1 MTVKKVVYM
10 QKTHF
15 TTRKNILFESL
26 STQSLITSTK
36 TLYLLHF
43 LMQSA
48 DISFFK
54 LVFTFFSFAFELPSG
69 YFSDRYGNRRAVL
82 LSRILIASS
91 MLFYCVLPSFA
102 GFLTANLLL
111 GIADAWESG
120 AKDSYF
126 LKQCLLQKLDYQDLK
141 VRTAKYTYAVNFFL
155 ALVSTALFQASIYL
169 PLLLTALFYIAA
181 TALLLA
187 MPDDVA
193 QPEQNKLPKNFFFT
207 SKLVLK
213 QILRR
218 RALVLEMLFCT
229 TCTSILISNFDF
241 FSMIFESAGI
251 SVSMIG
257 VIYASFGILNIIGV
271 KFYEKT
277 RVSRFSS
284 AVLLLMPFSFL
295 FLVSRSV
302 PLILLGVCFQEVFF
316 SYYNIHLNISVL
328 NSIEDLQN
336 SSYFQSMVSLINVVL
351 RIVLTAIITLAFK
364 VFPFG
369 AVYGGFAAVTL
380 CATCIY
386 LRHTLV
392 KDKS

>member
-1 MTVKKVVYM
+1 M
-10 QKTHF
+10 QKARF
-15 TTRKNILFESL
+15 ITRKIILFESL
-26 STQSLITSTK
+26 STQALITSTK

-69 YFSDRYGNRRAVL
+69 YFADRYGNRSAVL
-82 LSRILIASS
+82 LSRVLIASS

-126 LKQCLLQKLDYQDLK
+126 LKQCLLLGVDYQDLK
-141 VRTAKYTYAVNFFL
+141 VRIAKYTYTVNFFL

-169 PLLLTALFYIAA
+169 PLLLTALLYILAA
-181 TALLLA
+181 ALLWR
-187 MPDDVA
+187 MPDDAA
-193 QPEQNKLPKNFFFT
+193 QPEQSERPRGFFFT

-213 QILRR
+213 QILCR

-241 FSMIFESAGI
+241 YSMIFEAAGI

-257 VIYASFGILNIIGV
+257 AIYASFGILSILGV
-271 KFYEKT
+271 KLYEKART
-277 RVSRFSS
+277 SKFSS
-284 AVLLLMPFSFL
+284 AVLFLMPFSFL
-295 FLVSRSV
+295 FLIRPSV
-302 PLILLGVCFQEVFF
+302 PLILLGVCFQEIFF
-316 SYYNIHLNISVL
+316 SYYSIHLNISVL
-328 NSIEDLQN
+328 HNIADLQN
-336 SSYFQSMVSLINVVL
+336 SSSFQSMVSLINVVL
-351 RIVLTAIITLAFK
+351 RIILTAVITLAFK
-364 VFPFG
+364 VFPFH
-369 AVYGGFAAVTL
+369 AVYDGFAAVTL
-380 CATCIY
+380 CATCVY
-386 LRHTLV
+386 LRHRLS

>member
-1 MTVKKVVYM
+1 M

-15 TTRKNILFESL
+15 TARKIILFESL

-111 GIADAWESG
+111 GVADAWESG

-187 MPDDVA
+187 MPDDAA

-295 FLVSRSV
+295 FLISRSV
-302 PLILLGVCFQEVFF
+302 LLILLGVCFQEVFF

-351 RIVLTAIITLAFK
+351 RIVLTAVITLAFK

-386 LRHTLV
+386 LRRTLV

>member
-1 MTVKKVVYM
+1 M

-15 TTRKNILFESL
+15 TARKIILFESL

-111 GIADAWESG
+111 GVADAWESG

-187 MPDDVA
+187 MPDDAA

-295 FLVSRSV
+295 FLISRSV
-302 PLILLGVCFQEVFF
+302 LLILLGVCFQEVFF

>member
-1 MTVKKVVYM
+1 M

-15 TTRKNILFESL
+15 TARKIILFESL

-111 GIADAWESG
+111 GVADAWESG

-187 MPDDVA
+187 MPDDAA

-295 FLVSRSV
+295 FLISRSV
-302 PLILLGVCFQEVFF
+302 LLILLGVCFQEIFF
-316 SYYNIHLNISVL
+316 SCYNIHLNISVL

-351 RIVLTAIITLAFK
+351 RIVLTAVITLAFR

-386 LRHTLV
+386 LRRTLV